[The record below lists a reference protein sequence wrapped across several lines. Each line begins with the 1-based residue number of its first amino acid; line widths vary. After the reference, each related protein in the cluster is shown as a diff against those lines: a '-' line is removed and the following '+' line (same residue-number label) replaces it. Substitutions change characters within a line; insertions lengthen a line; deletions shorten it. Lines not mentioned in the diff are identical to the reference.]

1 MFEFFYLNADH
12 SRFTLTFIWEWPGK
26 VQARLKRVAREKEK
40 VLLEQ
45 EER

>member
-1 MFEFFYLNADH
+1 MFEFFYFNADR
-12 SRFTLTFIWEWPGK
+12 SQFTLAFIWKWPGK